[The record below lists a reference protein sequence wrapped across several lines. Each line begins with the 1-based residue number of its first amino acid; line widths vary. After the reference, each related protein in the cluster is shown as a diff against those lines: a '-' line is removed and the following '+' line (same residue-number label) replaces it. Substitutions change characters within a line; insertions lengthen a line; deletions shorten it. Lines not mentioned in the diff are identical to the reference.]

1 MGLDIVVAFFL
12 LGAVA
17 QCLRAPLSLPDGLY
31 QTLTLLLLLAIGLK
45 GGIAL
50 SAHLTPTL
58 LLQCAAV
65 LAMGVVLPLLA
76 FPLLSLVGRLPRIN
90 AATIAAHYGSVSVAT
105 YAVGVAFLE
114 SRQIP
119 YEPYF
124 PLFVAVLEA
133 PAIAV
138 GLWLARQRKQA
149 NEAGSGQ
156 LIREVL
162 LNQGMVLLLGGLLIG
177 WLMSGQTDRIMP
189 LFGGLFHGV
198 LALFLLAMGQKAAQR
213 WGELG
218 KDASFLA
225 SFGVAMPLM
234 GAALGTALALMLGL
248 SAGGAILL
256 AVLGASASYIA
267 VPAAFSVAL
276 PEADLGPAITASLG
290 ITFPFNVLVG
300 IPLYSALILTIF
312 PIA

>member
-31 QTLTLLLLLAIGLK
+31 QTLTILLLLAIGLK

-50 SAHLTPTL
+50 SEHLTPTL
-58 LLQCAAV
+58 LLQSAAV
-65 LAMGVVLPLLA
+65 LALGIVLPLLA
-76 FPLLSLVGRLPRIN
+76 FPLLSFVGQLPRIN

-138 GLWLARQRKQA
+138 GLWLARQRKKGQ
-149 NEAGSGQ
+149 GHGQ
-156 LIREVL
+156 LVREVL

-177 WLMSGQTDRIMP
+177 WLMSDQTGRIMP
-189 LFGGLFHGV
+189 LFGDLFHGV

-225 SFGVAMPLM
+225 SFGVAMPLI
-234 GAALGTALALMLGL
+234 GAALGAALALLLGL
-248 SAGGAILL
+248 SAGGATLL
-256 AVLGASASYIA
+256 AVLGGSASYIA

-276 PEADLGPAITASLG
+276 PKADLGPAITASLG

-300 IPLYSALILTIF
+300 IPLYSALIMTFF

>member
-1 MGLDIVVAFFL
+1 MGLDIVVAFFI
-12 LGAVA
+12 LGAAA
-17 QCLRAPLSLPDGLY
+17 QLLRSPLSIPEGLY
-31 QTLTLLLLLAIGLK
+31 QSLVILLLLAIGLK

-50 SAHLTPTL
+50 SEHLTTTL
-58 LLQCAAV
+58 LLQCLGI

-76 FPLLSLVGRLPRIN
+76 FPILAQIGQMPRIS

-114 SRQIP
+114 SRNIP

-138 GLWLARQRKQA
+138 GLWLARENRKAKQ
-149 NEAGSGQ
+149 SGRGE
-156 LIREVL
+156 LVREVM

-177 WLMSGQTDRIMP
+177 WLASDQTERIMP

-213 WGELG
+213 WREMGR
-218 KDASFLA
+218 DASFLA

-234 GAALGTALALMLGL
+234 GALLATAVALPMGL

-267 VPAAFSVAL
+267 VPAAFSVAM
-276 PEADLGPAITASLG
+276 PKADLGPAITASLG
-290 ITFPFNVLVG
+290 VTFPFNVLVG
-300 IPLYSALILTIF
+300 IPLYSALILNFF
-312 PIA
+312 PVA